1 MKITRAG
8 RAFIAGLMV
17 IAFAVPLAA
26 DAAAFSYGSGT
37 TYTSGSSGYPN
48 AVKIDDTHVLVA
60 FENNENGGTAVIG
73 TIDGTTITFG
83 TEYPFAEA
91 ARSVDMQLIDSTHA
105 LITYAT
111 DTDGYAV
118 VATISGTAIS
128 YGTPVMF
135 SSSLDT
141 GGKYS
146 VLAVLD
152 STHFIVEY
160 VSDSGEFP
168 DFVYNTEV
176 IAGTV
181 SGTAITFG
189 SPSTLT
195 TDDSGFYP
203 YARALDATHAL
214 LLYGKGDGTAFAI
227 VASVSGTTMTLGS
240 PVEFS
245 DFASDQTSA
254 VLNSTHA
261 VITFRYGGDDKAY
274 SLVATID
281 GTDVTFGSATAVTD
295 GTTYYTNTEPL
306 SSTTAIFYYRDVA
319 DNGVGKARLLT
330 VDAGTVS
337 SDTASEFLAVEG
349 IDQYMDAAALDSSS
363 ALILSQTNNTSIIAT
378 TDTTAPSAPA
388 SFAGTASNGTV
399 SLDWTNPVDSDFL
412 FVTVR
417 RSSTSHPATVSSGSS
432 VLSRS
437 TATSVSDAGLA
448 DGTYYY
454 SIFARDLRGNY
465 STAATAT
472 VSVQATSTAS
482 QTTSGGG
489 GRRGSPGRGGVAIP
503 LDANRKTPAAPH
515 MAAQA
520 RRESMSSDMRARTCD
535 RVMKWFSGNQ
545 TMLSRVNARLEKRFG
560 FTCN

>member
-1 MKITRAG
+1 MRTNRAG
-8 RAFIAGLMV
+8 RTLITGLIFIAL
-17 IAFAVPLAA
+17 AVPHIA
-26 DAAAFSYGSGT
+26 DAAAFSYGAGT

-83 TEYPFAEA
+83 TEYPFADV

-118 VATISGTAIS
+118 VATISGAAIS
-128 YGTPVMF
+128 YGTPVLF

-160 VSDSGEFP
+160 VTATGEFP

-176 IAGTV
+176 VAGTI
-181 SGTAITFG
+181 SGTTITFG
-189 SPSTLT
+189 TASVLT
-195 TDDSGFYP
+195 ADDSGFYP

-214 LLYGKGDGTAFAI
+214 LLYGKEDGTGYAI
-227 VASVSGTTMTLGS
+227 VASVSGTAITLGS

-245 DFASDQTSA
+245 DSASDETSA
-254 VLNSTHA
+254 VLDSTHA
-261 VITFRYGGDDKAY
+261 IITFRYSGDDKAY

-281 GTDVTFGSATAVTD
+281 GTDITLGSSTAVTD
-295 GTTYYTNTEPL
+295 GTTYYPNTEPL
-306 SSTTAIFYYRDVA
+306 SSTTAILYYRDVA

-337 SDTASEFLAVEG
+337 SDVASEFLAVEG
-349 IDQYMDAAALDSSS
+349 IDQYMDAAALDDSS
-363 ALILSQTNNTSIIAT
+363 ALIVSQTNNTAIIAT
-378 TDTTAPSAPA
+378 TDTTAPGAP
-388 SFAGTASNGTV
+388 SGFTATANGSDI
-399 SLDWTNPVDSDFL
+399 SLSWTNPADGDFL
-412 FVTVR
+412 STTIR
-417 RSSTSHPATVSSGSS
+417 RSTVTYPTTNTGGTAVASGLTGTSAT
-432 VLSRS
+432 
-437 TATSVSDAGLA
+437 DADLG
-448 DGTYYY
+448 DGTFYY

-465 STAATAT
+465 SVAATASAT
-472 VSVQATSTAS
+472 TPGVSTSEAN
-482 QTTSGGG
+482 QGGG

-503 LDANRKTPAAPH
+503 LDTHRKTFAPSHTAAPTP
-515 MAAQA
+515 
-520 RRESMSSDMRARTCD
+520 RESMSSDMRSRTCA
-535 RVMKWFSGNQ
+535 RVMRWFAGNQ
-545 TMLSRVNARLEKRFG
+545 TMLGRVNERLNKRFG
-560 FTCN
+560 FTCTQ